1 MSKFLK
7 FIVHFVML
15 CTIICVVA
23 LTVPPFYGIETVIID
38 DNSEVT
44 NLELG
49 SVTYAIPANIT
60 EVNLGTP
67 LLVKDVQDGVTKTY
81 KYNLATVDLA
91 NETGTVIDPDAIER
105 ENINVTIRNMVPKVV
120 ITIPYLGYLWVA
132 TQSIEGLIV
141 LGLAILFLVILYVIA
156 ELWKKDAEEDE
167 EDNDYEEE
175 LPVKS
180 AKELKKEEK
189 ERAKRMKE
197 EDKEL
202 LRTAKNDKK
211 KSKKEKKAA
220 RKIIK
225 TGGFVDEI
233 YEDELQEDEEEE
245 TTVNIQNAAS
255 EAHELLKKEIAAATA
270 EEPQTLE
277 AEAELDKTQNLEKAA
292 RTVKKVKHEKIVEP
306 EETELIKVVIPQPT
320 AIQLAA
326 AAKKAGDK
334 PDIVRDPVTKVTLF
348 DYSDIVTEIE

>member
-23 LTVPPFYGIETVIID
+23 LTVPPFYGVETVIID

-49 SVTYAIPANIT
+49 SVTYAIPVNIA

-67 LLVKDVQDGVTKTY
+67 LLVKDTEEGVTKTY

-91 NETGTVIDPDAIER
+91 NGTGTVIDSSAAER
-105 ENINVTIRNMVPKVV
+105 ETINVSIKNMVPKVV

-156 ELWKKDAEEDE
+156 ELWKKEPEDE
-167 EDNDYEEE
+167 EEEYEEE
-175 LPVKS
+175 VPVKS
-180 AKELKKEEK
+180 AKELKREEK

-202 LRTAKNDKK
+202 LREAKSNKK
-211 KSKKEKKAA
+211 KTKKEKPS

-233 YEDELQEDEEEE
+233 YEDELQEDDEAE
-245 TTVNIQNAAS
+245 TSADIQNAAS
-255 EAHELLKKEIAAATA
+255 EAHELLRKEIAAATA
-270 EEPQTLE
+270 EEPLALE
-277 AEAELDKTQNLEKAA
+277 TEEVLEKTRNLETAAKA
-292 RTVKKVKHEKIVEP
+292 VKAKKAKKEEVAEP
-306 EETELIKVVIPQPT
+306 EEKEIIKITIPQRS
-320 AIQLAA
+320 AVQLAA
-326 AAKKAGDK
+326 AAKKAGDA
-334 PDIVRDPVTKVTLF
+334 PDIVRDPITKVTLF
-348 DYSDIVTEIE
+348 DYSDIISEAK

>member
-15 CTIICVVA
+15 CTIICVVV
-23 LTVPPFYGIETVIID
+23 LTVPPFYGVETVIID

-49 SVTYAIPANIT
+49 SVTYAIPVNIT

-67 LLVKDVQDGVTKTY
+67 LLVKDVEDGVTKTY

-91 NETGTVIDPDAIER
+91 NGTGTVLDLNAQEQ
-105 ENINVTIRNMVPKVV
+105 ESINVSIKNMVPKVV
-120 ITIPYLGYLWVA
+120 VTIPYLGYLWVA

-156 ELWKKDAEEDE
+156 ELWKKEPDDE
-167 EDNDYEEE
+167 EEDYEEE
-175 LPVKS
+175 VPVKS
-180 AKELKKEEK
+180 AKELKREEK

-202 LRTAKNDKK
+202 LREAKSSKK
-211 KSKKEKKAA
+211 KAKKEKAA

-233 YEDELQEDEEEE
+233 YEDELQEDDDAE
-245 TTVNIQNAAS
+245 TSADIQSAAS
-255 EAHELLKKEIAAATA
+255 EAHEVLKKEIAAATA
-270 EEPQTLE
+270 EEPLALE
-277 AEAELDKTQNLEKAA
+277 GEAELEKTRNLETAAKA
-292 RTVKKVKHEKIVEP
+292 VKAKKAKKEEVAEP
-306 EETELIKVVIPQPT
+306 EEKEIIKIAVPQLS
-320 AIQLAA
+320 AVQLAA
-326 AAKKAGDK
+326 AAKKAGDA
-334 PDIVRDPVTKVTLF
+334 PDIVRDPITKVTLF
-348 DYSDIVTEIE
+348 DYSDVITDAE

>member
-23 LTVPPFYGIETVIID
+23 LTVPPFYGIETVIVD

-49 SVTYAIPANIT
+49 SVTYAIPANVA
-60 EVNLGTP
+60 EVTLGTP
-67 LLVKDVQDGVTKTY
+67 LLVKDVEDGVTKTY
-81 KYNLATVDLA
+81 KYNLATVDLE
-91 NETGTVIDPDAIER
+91 NGTGTVIDSSAAER
-105 ENINVTIRNMVPKVV
+105 ETINVSIKNMVPKVV

-156 ELWKKDAEEDE
+156 ELWKKEPDDE
-167 EDNDYEEE
+167 EEDYEEE
-175 LPVKS
+175 VPVKS
-180 AKELKKEEK
+180 AKELKREEK

-202 LRTAKNDKK
+202 LREAKKNKK
-211 KSKKEKKAA
+211 KSKKEKGT

-233 YEDELQEDEEEE
+233 YEDELQEEDDAE
-245 TTVNIQNAAS
+245 TSADIQNAAS
-255 EAHELLKKEIAAATA
+255 EAHEVLKKEIAAATA
-270 EEPQTLE
+270 EEPLALE
-277 AEAELDKTQNLEKAA
+277 AEAELEKTRNLESTANAVKA
-292 RTVKKVKHEKIVEP
+292 KKEEAPEP
-306 EETELIKVVIPQPT
+306 EETEIIKIAVPQLS
-320 AIQLAA
+320 AVQLAA
-326 AAKKAGDK
+326 AAKKAGDT
-334 PDIVRDPVTKVTLF
+334 PDIVRDPITKVTLF
-348 DYSDIVTEIE
+348 DYSDIISNAE